1 MGESGRD
8 KISKEEKAQREAQAM
23 EIILGKQRPDLIEV
37 WREYEDQN
45 TPEARFVK
53 DLDKLEMLIQA
64 DEYERGAGEK
74 HITAKSHGEMPGSGK
89 CRDLTDF
96 YHSTAGKMQSGVAL
110 DVDAVLRKRKSARD
124 REAA

>member
-64 DEYERGAGEK
+64 DEYERGAGERP
-74 HITAKSHGEMPGSGK
+74 ITDQNCREKLTDSAKA
-89 CRDLTDF
+89 RDLTDF
-96 YHSTAGKMQSGVAL
+96 YRST
-110 DVDAVLRKRKSARD
+110 
-124 REAA
+124 E